1 MKTQILSVT
10 PQSLA
15 YAKELIEA
23 GEVVA
28 FHTETVY
35 GLGADARNDAAV
47 QKIFALKGRPADNP
61 LIAHVHAGFDITALV
76 ETPAYTVRLREKFLP
91 GPLTMVYPSKGRVS
105 RFVSSGL
112 PTLSLRVP
120 SSSVAQAFLR
130 TVDIPITALVE
141 TPAYTVRLREKFLP
155 GPLTMVYP
163 SKGRV
168 SRFVSSGLPTLSLR
182 VPSSSVAQA
191 FLRTVDIPIAAPSA
205 NRSKHVSP
213 VTAQHVADDF
223 DGDIPLILDGGPC
236 TGGIESTVLDC
247 TGDVPSI
254 LRAGLVTR
262 EMIAAEVGAC
272 EVYVPHEGE
281 KPKSPGM
288 AYKHYAPSCRTAFFT
303 AREAEQAIRCYLTE
317 QGRGGTPYFLCEHS
331 FLTEHPEYRAL
342 DLGETPWEMAARLY
356 AHLRTGE
363 RCATLLIGIEP
374 KQDGGVMDGIKNRLL
389 RAFGRSEIREKDV

>member
-1 MKTQILSVT
+1 MKTQILPVS

-15 YAKELIEA
+15 YAKELIQA

-28 FHTETVY
+28 FPTETVY

-76 ETPAYTVRLREKFLP
+76 ETPAYTARLREKFLP
-91 GPLTMVYPSKGRVS
+91 GPLTMVYPSKGNVS
-105 RFVSSGL
+105 RFVSGGL

-120 SSSVAQAFLR
+120 SSAAAQAFLR
-130 TVDIPITALVE
+130 A
-141 TPAYTVRLREKFLP
+141 
-155 GPLTMVYP
+155 
-163 SKGRV
+163 
-168 SRFVSSGLPTLSLR
+168 
-182 VPSSSVAQA
+182 
-191 FLRTVDIPIAAPSA
+191 VDIPIAAPSA

-247 TGDVPSI
+247 TGTVPSI

-272 EVYVPHEGE
+272 EVYVPLEGE

-303 AREAEQAIRCYLTE
+303 EGEADQAIRCYLAE

-331 FLTEHPEYRAL
+331 FLAAHPEYRAL
-342 DLGETPWEMAARLY
+342 DLGGTPEEMAARLY

-374 KQDGGVMDGIKNRLL
+374 ALSGGVMVGVKNRLL